1 MATETKAM
9 RIGNLVTD
17 LHNVL
22 NGFYNTD
29 LARRKAIRNA
39 VEKIYNSGF
48 EDGYTEGR
56 NDMQYDMELSAAEN
70 S

>member
-9 RIGNLVTD
+9 RIGNLVTE

-39 VEKIYNSGF
+39 VKKIYNSGF
-48 EDGYTEGR
+48 EEGYTEGR
-56 NDMQYDMELSAAEN
+56 NDMQYDMELAAAEN

>member
-22 NGFYNTD
+22 NGFHNTD
-29 LARRKAIRNA
+29 LARRKAIRKV

-48 EDGYTEGR
+48 EVGYHEGR
-56 NDMQYDMELSAAEN
+56 NDMQYDMELAAAEN